1 MLKEIKSLDELY
13 TVFPTEQSAID
24 HFRKV
29 RWPRGPVCH
38 ECGSVKVYNLAGEG
52 QKCGDCFKK
61 FTVRHD
67 TIFADSKL
75 PLRKWFA
82 AIFLLT
88 SHKKGIA
95 STQLARDLG
104 ITQKSAW
111 HVLHRIR
118 EATQHPAF
126 QRPLLSGTIEAD
138 ETYVGGKEKNKH
150 RSKRGKLPTGE
161 YLTAPKK
168 IVFGMLQRG
177 GDLRLQRI
185 ERLADSRRVVLANV
199 ELKSKVYTDEAAH
212 YTWMRQPYEHALVRH
227 SLHEYVTGVDVSTNS
242 IEGAFSHFKR
252 AVIGVYHQ
260 VSDEHIDRY
269 LTMFAWRWN
278 RKDMEEGERVNALL
292 GSTVGHQLT
301 YKALTRKD
309 EEN

>member
-1 MLKEIKSLDELY
+1 MLKEISSLDELY

-29 RWPRGPVCH
+29 RWPSGVICYD
-38 ECGSVKVYNLAGEG
+38 CGSVKVWNLAGEG
-52 QKCGDCFKK
+52 QKCGDCGKK

-67 TIFADSKL
+67 TIFAESKL

-82 AIFLLT
+82 AIFLIT

-95 STQLARDLG
+95 SAQLARDLG

-118 EATQHPAF
+118 EATQHHAF

-150 RSKRGKLPTGE
+150 RKARGRTETGE
-161 YLTAPKK
+161 FNVAPKK

-177 GDLRLQRI
+177 GELRMQRVK
-185 ERLADSRRVVLANV
+185 RLAETKRAVLANV
-199 ELKSKVYTDEAAH
+199 ELKSRVYTDEAAH
-212 YTWMRQPYEHALVRH
+212 YRWMTHPYEHALVRH
-227 SLHEYVTGVDVSTNS
+227 GFHEYVVGDVTTNG

-260 VSDEHIDRY
+260 ISDEHIDRY
-269 LTMFAWRWN
+269 LSMFAWRWN
-278 RKDMEEGERVNALL
+278 RKNMEEGERVNALL
-292 GSTVGHQLT
+292 RSTVGHQLP
-301 YKALTRKD
+301 YKVLTRK
-309 EEN
+309 EEGH

>member
-1 MLKEIKSLDELY
+1 MLKEITSLDELY
-13 TVFPTEQSAID
+13 TVFPTDQSAIE

-29 RWPRGPVCH
+29 RWPLGPVCH
-38 ECGSVKVYNLAGEG
+38 DCGSVKVWNLAKEG
-52 QKCGDCFKK
+52 QKCGDCGKK

-82 AIFLLT
+82 AIFLIT

-95 STQLARDLG
+95 STQLARDVG

-118 EATQHPAF
+118 EATQHQAF
-126 QRPLLSGTIEAD
+126 QQPLLSGTIEAD
-138 ETYVGGKEKNKH
+138 ETYVGGKERNKH
-150 RSKRGKLPTGE
+150 ASKRGKLPTGE

-177 GDLRLQRI
+177 GDLRLRSVK
-185 ERLADSRRVVLANV
+185 RLSDARKAVLANI

-212 YTWMRQPYEHALVRH
+212 YKWMKQPYEHALVRH
-227 SLHEYVTGVDVSTNS
+227 SLHEYVIGDVTTNR

-252 AVIGVYHQ
+252 AIIGVYHQ

-292 GSTVGHQLT
+292 KSTVGHQLT
-301 YKALTRKD
+301 YKVLTRK
-309 EEN
+309 EEGH